1 MSNMKRTN
9 FESFVDRKVA
19 DDFLGDTGLNCSAHG
34 CPNRWSFDAGTKLCT
49 AHAAAQPHDWSRV
62 TAEQLD
68 AQTERAMRRPAQPT
82 PIRPMSKAEKV
93 TTLRDLADAF
103 KAQPPR
109 RWIAI
114 LQAKKESGEY
124 LTHAQRTML
133 KDATGLQPEVAE

>member
-1 MSNMKRTN
+1 MSTYR
-9 FESFVDRKVA
+9 SQVRDQRIA
-19 DDFLGDTGLNCSAHG
+19 DDFHGDSSLNCAAHG

-82 PIRPMSKAEKV
+82 PIRPPTHAEKIA
-93 TTLRDLADAF
+93 TLKSLASVF
-103 KAQPPR
+103 KAKPAR
-109 RWIAI
+109 GWIAD
-114 LQAKKESGEY
+114 LQAKKDAGQY

-133 KDATGLQPEVAE
+133 RDATGIQPEAAQ

>member
-1 MSNMKRTN
+1 MSTFGSLRDKRI
-9 FESFVDRKVA
+9 A
-19 DDFLGDTGLNCSAHG
+19 DEFIGDTGLNCSASG
-34 CPNRWSFDAGTKLCT
+34 CPNRWSYDAGTKLCT

-68 AQTERAMRRPAQPT
+68 AQTERAMRRPTQPT

-93 TTLRDLADAF
+93 ATLRDLADAF

-109 RWIAI
+109 RWVAI
-114 LQAKKESGEY
+114 LQAKKDAGEY

-133 KDATGLQPEVAE
+133 RDATGIQPEAAE

>member
-1 MSNMKRTN
+1 MSTFGSLRDKRI
-9 FESFVDRKVA
+9 A
-19 DDFLGDTGLNCSAHG
+19 DEFIGDTGLNCTASG

-49 AHAAAQPHDWSRV
+49 AHAGAQPHDWARV

-93 TTLRDLADAF
+93 ATLRNLADVF
-103 KAQPPR
+103 KAKPAR
-109 RWIAI
+109 GWIAD
-114 LQAKKESGEY
+114 LQAKKDRGEY

-133 KDATGLQPEVAE
+133 KDATGIQPEAAE